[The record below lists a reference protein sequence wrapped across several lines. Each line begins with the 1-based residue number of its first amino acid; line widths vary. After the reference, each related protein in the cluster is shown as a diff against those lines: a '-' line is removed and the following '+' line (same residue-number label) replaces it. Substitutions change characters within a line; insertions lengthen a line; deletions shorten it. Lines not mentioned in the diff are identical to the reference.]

1 MFNVSNFFGTVAF
14 LLSCIG
20 LIPQIWKSFKTKSTE
35 DISILMLINYLV
47 CSVCWIVYGCYVK
60 SHPVIWSN
68 VAMLVTSFISIVQK
82 YYYDRKIRRI

>member
-1 MFNVSNFFGTVAF
+1 MFNASNFFGTVAF

-47 CSVCWIVYGCYVK
+47 CSVCWIIYGCYVK

-82 YYYDRKIRRI
+82 YYYDRKTRRI